1 MIEFLTFQTFILV
14 SLKYVYN
21 IEVLNLH
28 FLTFLV
34 LLGGCYITFVKQFL
48 VFRYYDE
55 NQIDVSGRILT
66 IFNILFHI
74 LPFLYIWLTSQP
86 DRTML
91 LETYSYI
98 ICYYYLFDPR
108 KVYFIEDTMLYTL
121 NGIMCL
127 IAFVY
132 YMFI

>member
-1 MIEFLTFQTFILV
+1 
-14 SLKYVYN
+14 VYN